1 MLWGWKITVNWHKL
15 PFSHGIEV
23 ENHIVDE
30 VGQVITGDTLVETWK
45 VLFSNAGELLR
56 AELKNAPD
64 LIRKK
69 VIEITTDEDVRRQD
83 KSLAYHAVTYR
94 LGKLKVKTY
103 AWGPD
108 PNISQVTWLL
118 ELVTP
123 PCEYLEELDWW
134 ITTLYKVSKLPEGL
148 FLLPIGITPA
158 EDSFRS
164 GLSCGEHHHLGVQE
178 NAIIPIYNCLRAF
191 VPHLICLTANSP
203 LLDFSPTGQAKIS
216 SNPQGYSRVIA
227 KNCTRSLRLKLNTT
241 QLGPNSTSYLPFLT
255 KNATRSDFSTYVRKP
270 PPDDRY
276 VDIFPFTDY
285 GTIELRFFDALF
297 SHSIRMAIVV
307 ILQALALKAQ
317 RLQEQKVEIPDV
329 EAESLFENRRKA
341 IEIGLLGR
349 FRVSENPTPN
359 PGDPFWR
366 FYLWDP
372 ETGEAHS
379 KIYQACRSML
389 YFVKDEIIELECLPI
404 VNRVLAFLWGTE
416 EPEKL
421 APPFSLSEEV
431 LRRAIKKS
439 QSKADL
445 IASFCF
451 PGSSYLVKG
460 TKLSPSAKEFLL
472 TEPVEPVLVS
482 LPPKKRI
489 TQLIPTMTAKK
500 PKKRVT
506 QLIPTKTAK
515 KPKQKKLR
523 KTKRLKEPSP
533 PDKAEERKI
542 TPKEPSKPKKR
553 KKKRKEERKKKT
565 DRKKRPSKV
574 QERPVEE
581 PSDLEKQRPLVS
593 VSEKERDQATVPI
606 PDVTAADRGF
616 RDSTIAQAMKKRKEK
631 RPTKVESLPVVEKE
645 LKADIHFAEPRP
657 KKIELGIPK
666 KISTG
671 IQFWIPTVEWAKK
684 ELEDFENGV
693 FEVKAK
699 LTVED
704 KKETFVGSWDSV
716 RPLAKSPL
724 ITLPVMVDPTNI
736 ASDNAKLQVDIEA
749 TFEHQL
755 IFKEKLTRKIKVR
768 APVMRIAKV
777 AYEQLHGY
785 TKVSYFLESDV
796 KAKGR
801 LETRIISPYLNQVL
815 IEENV
820 EFKEKQS
827 TKLDR
832 EVYIPHT
839 VLQRSF
845 WLITTIVGKDAQDTS
860 HRRVSVP
867 KSRLINFDVGVAP
880 QGGKKD
886 PYSKIDIEAQ
896 FKFRTGLFEPTIR
909 VIHLDPVRGGEIL
922 AEKRIKGIIE
932 HGNTVQVVKKKWKPA
947 KGLLNAEIGIQVE
960 DRFGLLQP
968 NLIGSPKLVSLRS
981 KD

>member
-1 MLWGWKITVNWHKL
+1 MEWHKL

-30 VGQVITGDTLVETWK
+30 IGQVITGDTLVETWNT
-45 VLFSNAGELLR
+45 LFSNAGDLLR
-56 AELKNAPD
+56 AELKKAPD

-69 VIEITTDEDVRRQD
+69 VVKITTDEDVRRQD

-94 LGKLKVKTY
+94 LGKSKVKTY

-134 ITTLYKVSKLPEGL
+134 IKTLYKVSKLPEGF

-158 EDSFRS
+158 ETSFRS
-164 GLSCGEHHHLGVQE
+164 GLSCGEHHHLGIQE
-178 NAIIPIYNCLRAF
+178 NAIIQIYNCLRAF

-241 QLGPNSTSYLPFLT
+241 QLGPNSTSYLPFLA
-255 KNATRSDFSTYVRKP
+255 KKATRSDFSTYVRKP
-270 PPDDRY
+270 PPDDKY
-276 VDIFPFTDY
+276 VDIFPFSDH

-297 SHSIRMAIVV
+297 AHSIRMAIVV

-317 RLQEQKVEIPDV
+317 RLQEQRIEIPDV
-329 EAESLFENRRKA
+329 GAESLFENRRKA

-349 FRVSENPTPN
+349 FQVSENPAPN

-372 ETGEAHS
+372 ETGQAHS
-379 KIYQACRSML
+379 KMFQACRSML
-389 YFVKDEIIELECLPI
+389 YFIKDEIIELECLPI

-472 TEPVEPVLVS
+472 TEPAEPVLVS

-489 TQLIPTMTAKK
+489 TQLAPTMTAKRPEK
-500 PKKRVT
+500 EKTPKKKIQKELPPLDKVEPRRMV
-506 QLIPTKTAK
+506 PK
-515 KPKQKKLR
+515 K
-523 KTKRLKEPSP
+523 S
-533 PDKAEERKI
+533 A
-542 TPKEPSKPKKR
+542 KPKKR
-553 KKKRKEERKKKT
+553 KEKRKEKRRKKD
-565 DRKKRPSKV
+565 DRRKRPSDI

-581 PSDLEKQRPLVS
+581 PTPLEERGPLIS
-593 VSEKERDQATVPI
+593 ASEEEGEQVAVPI
-606 PDVTAADRGF
+606 PDITATDRGI
-616 RDSTIAQAMKKRKEK
+616 RDSAIAQAMKKRKEK
-631 RPTKVESLPVVEKE
+631 RPIKIESLPVIEKEQVEK
-645 LKADIHFAEPRP
+645 AAIQFIEPRP
-657 KKIELGIPK
+657 KKIQLNIPK

-671 IQFWIPTVEWAKK
+671 MQFWIPTVEWAKK
-684 ELEDFENGV
+684 DLEDFEKGT

-699 LTVED
+699 LSGEG
-704 KKETFVGSWDSV
+704 KKEIFTGSWKAV
-716 RPLAKSPL
+716 RPLANSPL

-736 ASDNAKLQVDIEA
+736 ASDKAKLEVDMEA
-749 TFEHQL
+749 TFEHQV
-755 IFKEKLTRKIKVR
+755 IFKEALTRKVKVR
-768 APVMRIAKV
+768 SSVMRIAKV

-801 LETRIISPYLNQVL
+801 LETRIVSPYLDQVL

-820 EFKEKQS
+820 AFKGKES
-827 TKLDR
+827 IKLDR
-832 EVYIPHT
+832 EVYIPHPA
-839 VLQRSF
+839 LQRSF
-845 WLITTIVGKDAQDTS
+845 WLITTIVGNDAQDTS

-867 KSRLINFDVGVAP
+867 KSRLINFDVSVAP

-896 FKFRTGLFEPTIR
+896 FKFRTGLLEPLIR
-909 VIHLDPVRGGEIL
+909 VIYLDPMQGGQIL
-922 AEKRIKGIIE
+922 AEKRIKGIVE
-932 HGNTVQVVKKKWKPA
+932 HGNTVLVARKKWKPP
-947 KGLLNAEIGIQVE
+947 KGLVNAEIVIQVE
-960 DRFGLLQP
+960 DKFGLLQS
-968 NLIGSPKLVSLRS
+968 NLLGSPKLVSLRP
-981 KD
+981 KE

>member
-1 MLWGWKITVNWHKL
+1 MDWHKL

-30 VGQVITGDTLVETWK
+30 VGQVITGDTLVETWN

-64 LIRKK
+64 LIKKK
-69 VIEITTDEDVRRQD
+69 VVEITTDEDVRRQD
-83 KSLAYHAVTYR
+83 KSLAYHAITYR

-134 ITTLYKVSKLPEGL
+134 IKTLYKASKLPEGF

-158 EDSFRS
+158 ETSFRS
-164 GLSCGEHHHLGVQE
+164 GLSCGEHHHLGIQE
-178 NAIIPIYNCLRAF
+178 NAVIQIYNCLRAF

-255 KNATRSDFSTYVRKP
+255 KKATRSDFSTYVRKP
-270 PPDDRY
+270 PPDDKY
-276 VDIFPFTDY
+276 VDIFPFSEH
-285 GTIELRFFDALF
+285 GTIELRFFDAIF

-317 RLQEQKVEIPDV
+317 RFQEQKVEIPDV
-329 EAESLFENRRKA
+329 GAESLFENRRKA
-341 IEIGLLGR
+341 IELGLLGR
-349 FRVSENPTPN
+349 FQVSENPAPN

-372 ETGEAHS
+372 ETGQAHS

-389 YFVKDEIIELECLPI
+389 YFIKDEIIELECLPI

-439 QSKADL
+439 KSKADL

-500 PKKRVT
+500 PKK
-506 QLIPTKTAK
+506 K
-515 KPKQKKLR
+515 KPRKKKVR
-523 KTKRLKEPSP
+523 KELPP
-533 PDKAEERKI
+533 PDKVEERRMVPIK
-542 TPKEPSKPKKR
+542 PSKPKKR
-553 KKKRKEERKKKT
+553 KEKMKKERKKKD
-565 DRKKRPSKV
+565 DRKERPSKV

-581 PSDLEKQRPLVS
+581 PTPLEEKRPLVS
-593 VSEKERDQATVPI
+593 VSEKEREQAAIPI
-606 PDVTAADRGF
+606 PDITVADRGL

-631 RPTKVESLPVVEKE
+631 RPIKAESLPVTEKE
-645 LKADIHFAEPRP
+645 LIEKADIHFVEPRP
-657 KKIELGIPK
+657 KKIQLNIPK

-671 IQFWIPTVEWAKK
+671 MQFWIPTVEWAKK
-684 ELEDFENGV
+684 DLEDFEKGI
-693 FEVKAK
+693 FEVKA
-699 LTVED
+699 TISGGD
-704 KKETFVGSWDSV
+704 KREAFAGSWDSL

-724 ITLPVMVDPTNI
+724 ITLPVKVDPTNI
-736 ASDNAKLQVDIEA
+736 ASDKAKLQVDIEA

-755 IFKEKLTRKIKVR
+755 IFKEALTRKIKVR
-768 APVMRIAKV
+768 TPVMRIAKV
-777 AYEQLHGY
+777 AYEQLHGH
-785 TKVSYFLESDV
+785 TKVSYFLESDA

-801 LETRIISPYLNQVL
+801 LETRIVSPYLDQVL

-832 EVYIPHT
+832 EVYIPHSI
-839 VLQRSF
+839 LQRSF
-845 WLITTIVGKDAQDTS
+845 WLITTIVGNDAQDTS

-867 KSRLINFDVGVAP
+867 KSRLINFDVSVAP

-896 FKFRTGLFEPTIR
+896 FKFRTGLLEPTIR
-909 VIHLDPVRGGEIL
+909 VVYLDPVRGGEIL
-922 AEKRIKGIIE
+922 AEKRIKGIVE
-932 HGNTVQVVKKKWKPA
+932 HGNTVLVAKKKWKPP
-947 KGLLNAEIGIQVE
+947 KGLVNAEIVIQVE
-960 DRFGLLQP
+960 DKFGLLQP
-968 NLIGSPKLVSLRS
+968 NLLGSPKLVSLRP
-981 KD
+981 KG